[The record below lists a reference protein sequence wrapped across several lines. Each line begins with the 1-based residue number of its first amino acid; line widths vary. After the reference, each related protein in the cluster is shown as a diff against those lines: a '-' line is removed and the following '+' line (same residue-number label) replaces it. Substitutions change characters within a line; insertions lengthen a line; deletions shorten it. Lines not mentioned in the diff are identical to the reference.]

1 VAALWRR
8 GCRALHAT
16 KEKPMIIVHYAH
28 RLPADHDVAAL
39 RRWVEQRGAVWD
51 AVPELYF
58 KAFLLRES
66 GRFGAI
72 ANDFSSLYLWP
83 QDKPFR
89 DWLVRG
95 GYKIVTDIYGRA
107 AIETFFALDAFRGKA
122 SEARFLYRDDVAIP
136 LDADLTDA
144 FASEIDLAR
153 QHATQPDVV
162 AAIVGLDPR
171 NWKFVR
177 VRLSAAEPDA
187 DAHGVAYQIAH
198 LSRPLLETLGAA
210 R

>member
-1 VAALWRR
+1 
-8 GCRALHAT
+8 
-16 KEKPMIIVHYAH
+16 MIIVHYAH
-28 RLPADHDVAAL
+28 RLPADHDLAAL
-39 RRWVEQRGAVWD
+39 RRWVKQRGAVWD
-51 AVPELYF
+51 TAPELYF
-58 KAFLLRES
+58 KAFLLREA

-107 AIETFFALDAFRGKA
+107 AMETFFALDAFRGKA
-122 SEARFLYRDDVAIP
+122 SEARLLYRDDASIP
-136 LDADLTDA
+136 IDADLTDA
-144 FASEIDLAR
+144 FASEIALAR
-153 QHATQPDVV
+153 QRATEPDVV

-177 VRLSAAEPDA
+177 VLLSAAEPDA
-187 DAHGVAYQIAH
+187 GARGVAYQVAH
-198 LSRPLLETLGAA
+198 LSRPLLDTLPQAA
-210 R
+210 PR

>member
-1 VAALWRR
+1 
-8 GCRALHAT
+8 
-16 KEKPMIIVHYAH
+16 MIIVHYAH
-28 RLPADHDVAAL
+28 RLPADHDLEAL
-39 RRWVEQRGAVWD
+39 RRWLKERGAVWD

-58 KAFLLRES
+58 KAFLLREA

-72 ANDFSSLYLWP
+72 ANNFSSLYLWP
-83 QDKPFR
+83 HDKAFR

-95 GYKIVTDIYGRA
+95 GYKIVTDPFGRA
-107 AIETFFALDAFRGKA
+107 EIETFFALDAFRGKA
-122 SEARFLYRDDVAIP
+122 GEARSLYRDDIAIA

-144 FASEIDLAR
+144 FASEIERAR
-153 QHATQPDVV
+153 EDATQPDVV

-177 VRLSAAEPDA
+177 VLLSEAEPDA
-187 DAHGVAYQIAH
+187 SARGVAYQVAH
-198 LSRPLLETLGAA
+198 LSRPLLGTLPQGAS